1 MELLNALN
9 WRYATKK
16 MNGNSVPDHEV
27 SKIVEAAYL
36 APSSSGLQPFEI
48 ICISNQELKQK
59 IHPIAFQQSQI
70 LDASHLLVFASWDQ
84 YTDDRID
91 RIFNYMNIERGLPLD
106 TTDAYKATLKQNLF
120 ALTTEQ
126 QAAHTAK
133 QAYLSFGIAIAAAAE
148 LKIDATPMEGFD
160 NKQLDELLNLGEKG
174 LYSATIL
181 ALGYRKEDEDW
192 LVNLKKIRQPFHQF
206 YSEIK

>member
-1 MELLNALN
+1 MELLNALK

-16 MNGNSVPDHEV
+16 MNGTPVPDENV
-27 SKIVEAAYL
+27 AKIVEAAYL
-36 APSSSGLQPFEI
+36 APSSSGLQPYEI
-48 ICISNQELKQK
+48 ICISNKELKEK
-59 IHPIAFQQSQI
+59 IHPVAYQQSQI

-84 YTDDRID
+84 YTDERID

-106 TTDAYKATLKQNLF
+106 TTDAYKATLKQGLF
-120 ALTTEQ
+120 AMSKEQ

-133 QAYLSFGIAIAAAAE
+133 QAYISFGLAIAAAAE
-148 LKIDATPMEGFD
+148 LKVDATPMEGFD

-174 LYSATIL
+174 LYATTIL

-206 YSEIK
+206 LTVIK

>member
-1 MELLNALN
+1 MELLNALK
-9 WRYATKK
+9 WRYAAKK
-16 MNGNSVPDHEV
+16 MNGTQVPEDLV
-27 SKIVEAAYL
+27 AKIIEAAHL

-48 ICISNQELKQK
+48 ICISNQELKEK

-84 YTDDRID
+84 YTDERID

-106 TTDAYKATLKQNLF
+106 TTDAYKATLKQGLF
-120 ALTTEQ
+120 AMSKEQ

-148 LKIDATPMEGFD
+148 LKVDATPMEGFD
-160 NKQLDELLNLGEKG
+160 NKQLNELLNLGEKG

-181 ALGYRKEDEDW
+181 ALGYRKEDQDW

-206 YSEIK
+206 LTVLK

>member
-1 MELLNALN
+1 MELLNALK
-9 WRYATKK
+9 WRYAAKK
-16 MNGNSVPDHEV
+16 MNGTQVPEDLV
-27 SKIVEAAYL
+27 AKIIEAAHL

-48 ICISNQELKQK
+48 ICISNQELKEK

-84 YTDDRID
+84 YTDERID

-106 TTDAYKATLKQNLF
+106 TTDAYKATLKQGLF
-120 ALTTEQ
+120 AMSKEQ

-148 LKIDATPMEGFD
+148 LKVDATPMEGFD

-181 ALGYRKEDEDW
+181 ALGYRKEDQDW

-206 YSEIK
+206 LTVLK

>member
-1 MELLNALN
+1 MELLNALK
-9 WRYATKK
+9 WRYAAKK
-16 MNGNSVPDHEV
+16 MNGTQVPEDLV
-27 SKIVEAAYL
+27 AKIIEAAHL

-48 ICISNQELKQK
+48 ICISNQELKEK
-59 IHPIAFQQSQI
+59 IHPVAYQQSQI

-84 YTDDRID
+84 YTDERID

-106 TTDAYKATLKQNLF
+106 TTDAYKATLKQGLF
-120 ALTTEQ
+120 AMSKEQ

-148 LKIDATPMEGFD
+148 LKVDATPMEGFD

-181 ALGYRKEDEDW
+181 ALGYRKEDQDW

-206 YSEIK
+206 LTVLK

>member
-1 MELLNALN
+1 MELLNALK
-9 WRYATKK
+9 WRYAAKK
-16 MNGNSVPDHEV
+16 MNGTQVPEDLV
-27 SKIVEAAYL
+27 AKIIEAAHL

-48 ICISNQELKQK
+48 ICISNQELKEK

-84 YTDDRID
+84 YTDERID

-106 TTDAYKATLKQNLF
+106 TTDAYKATLKQGLF
-120 ALTTEQ
+120 AMSKEQ

-148 LKIDATPMEGFD
+148 LKVDATPMEGFD

-181 ALGYRKEDEDW
+181 SLGYRKEDQDW

-206 YSEIK
+206 LTVLK

>member
-9 WRYATKK
+9 WRYAAKK